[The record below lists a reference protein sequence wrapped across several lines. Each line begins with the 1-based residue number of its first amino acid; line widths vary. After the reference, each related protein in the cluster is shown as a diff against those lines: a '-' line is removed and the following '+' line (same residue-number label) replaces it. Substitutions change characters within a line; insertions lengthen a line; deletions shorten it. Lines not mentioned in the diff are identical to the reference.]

1 MNRSL
6 TSHSALVNNLAA
18 SLAQQPVQSPFT
30 VQAAH
35 EKPDQKQLQ
44 APTRAML
51 LASARSWALQ
61 ALGTAQKVTGE
72 ARTEECDEACAVA
85 MCNLGD
91 IAAMASDMAEAKRRF
106 QESLELSKK
115 IAFEPGIVQATEGL
129 KRTSAPSP
137 SKT

>member
-1 MNRSL
+1 
-6 TSHSALVNNLAA
+6 VNNLAT

-30 VQAAH
+30 VQAAP
-35 EKPDQKQLQ
+35 EKPDQQQPQ
-44 APTRAML
+44 APNRTML

-61 ALGTAQKVTGE
+61 ALVTAQKVTGE

-91 IAAMASDMAEAKRRF
+91 IAAMAGDVAEAKRRF

-115 IAFEPGIVQATEGL
+115 IAFQPGIVHAKEGL
-129 KRTSAPSP
+129 KRISAPSP